1 LHPFHIR
8 AREFDPLR
16 QAVQVQQKLLRLALA
31 ARRPAVT
38 VLRPVAGALVG
49 APGIGDHLPQEG
61 RDETEVGVEGALPGV
76 TGVLPRCVLRGT
88 VVVCHHAFLVL
99 LTLHLTCPMRRGRFL
114 RRWGGVC
121 PSSTTKSVYRGT
133 VSVIKAR

>member
-1 LHPFHIR
+1 MRALASRPFSLCDSRRVSLWYLSAGLRYTTFHIR

-16 QAVQVQQKLLRLALA
+16 QAVQVQKKLLRLALA

-61 RDETEVGVEGALPGV
+61 PDETHVRVKGARPQVAGGLTRLVFWGT
-76 TGVLPRCVLRGT
+76 TGACSCGSLESPRLG
-88 VVVCHHAFLVL
+88 
-99 LTLHLTCPMRRGRFL
+99 
-114 RRWGGVC
+114 
-121 PSSTTKSVYRGT
+121 
-133 VSVIKAR
+133 